1 MLSKLFGTNFV
12 HKITL
17 LAYCSIAFGL
27 PLNKIVLSLATILLA
42 FIVLFDSDFKKSIQ
56 KIFQNK
62 ILILLIAF
70 ICFHFLSLFWTNN
83 YNYFW
88 NDFNSKLPFYALP
101 IVFVLKPIDSKTE
114 LYLIF
119 SCFIFSL
126 FITSIVNVSIY
137 YSKNNFNDIR
147 YMSLFLSHIRYGL
160 MIVFGTVLCY
170 FWLINEKLR
179 LKWIPIILIFWFIFY
194 TYISEVFSAY
204 IILIFIALYL
214 TLKQL
219 KKSTSFKFKN
229 IIFISSFGI
238 LIVFTS
244 FIGYYFFIDITPIP
258 IPKKNEKTALG
269 NEYYYE
275 STKTTRINETPVYTY
290 ICGIE
295 LKEEWAKI
303 SKKGIFDKNPSG
315 FENYYILIQYM
326 ASKGFLKKDAE
337 TFKKLNHKDI
347 QNVENGINNCCPEK
361 NIGFIKRIKTL
372 REEIYEPDPNGKTVR
387 QRIEYL
393 KAGFSIFKSNF
404 IYGSSPGDIDDLFQ
418 NYYLKT
424 NSHLKLENRLRTHN
438 QIFTYFISFG
448 IIGGLIFVYLLLKSL
463 SFFRKEKIILATIF
477 MLIVILSFFSEDTL
491 ETQMGATFFGLFFGL
506 FISSTSILKEHEN

>member
-1 MLSKLFGTNFV
+1 MLSKFFGTTFV
-12 HKITL
+12 HKLTL
-17 LAYCSIAFGL
+17 FAYCSIAFGL

-42 FIVLFDSDFKKSIQ
+42 FIVLFDSNFKKSIQ

-62 ILILLIAF
+62 ILLLLIAF

-88 NDFNSKLPFYALP
+88 NDFNSKLPFYVLS
-101 IVFVLKPIDSKTE
+101 IVFVLKPIGSKTE

-119 SCFIFSL
+119 SSFIFSL
-126 FITSIVNVSIY
+126 FITSIVNFSVY
-137 YSKNNFNDIR
+137 YFSNHSNDIR
-147 YMSLFLSHIRYGL
+147 FMSLFLSHIRYGL

-170 FWLINEKLR
+170 FWFINKKLR

-204 IILIFIALYL
+204 IILIFIAFYL

-219 KKSTSFKFKN
+219 KKNTTSKFKN
-229 IIFISSFGI
+229 IIYISSFGI
-238 LIVFTS
+238 LIVLTS
-244 FIGYYFFIDITPIP
+244 FILYYFFIDITPIP

-295 LKEEWAKI
+295 LKEEWAKV

-337 TFKKLNHKDI
+337 SFKKLNNKDI
-347 QNVENGINNCCPEK
+347 HNIENGIYNCCPEK

-393 KAGFSIFKSNF
+393 KAGFSIFKSN
-404 IYGSSPGDIDDLFQ
+404 IVYGASPGDIDDLFQ
-418 NYYLKT
+418 QYYSKS
-424 NSHLKLENRLRTHN
+424 NSHLKIENRLRTHN

-448 IIGGLIFVYLLLKSL
+448 MIGGSLFLFILFKSLIFFK
-463 SFFRKEKIILATIF
+463 KENCIIASIF
-477 MLIVILSFFSEDTL
+477 LLIVIFSFFSEDTL

-506 FISSTSILKEHEN
+506 FISSPSLLKEHEN